1 MIPDAAAEFPLGAPI
16 DLAIILGVLRRGGS
30 RDPTIRVD
38 AEQAW
43 RASRTPAGP
52 ATLRLDVTPGT
63 LVARAWGPGA
73 GWAVMAAPA
82 LVGLDDDPG
91 SFRPGH
97 PLLAEIHRRHAG
109 LRLGRTAT
117 VFEAMV
123 PTVLEQKV
131 PSVEARAAYAAM
143 VSAFGEPAPGDGG
156 LMLPPSPRRLLTTP
170 YWALHRFGIE
180 RRKADIIRNAAAIA
194 HRLEE
199 IVGMGTA
206 DAHRRLL
213 SVPGIGP
220 WSASEIA
227 AVALGDRDAVSVG
240 DYNLPHVISW
250 ALAGEPRGTD
260 ARMLE
265 LLEPYRGHRARVV
278 RLLAAAG
285 IMAPRFGPRM
295 PLRHFAAR

>member
-1 MIPDAAAEFPLGAPI
+1 MLPDAAAEFPLSGSI
-16 DLAIILGVLRRGGS
+16 DLEIILGVLRRGGS
-30 RDPTIRVD
+30 GDRTIRI
-38 AEQAW
+38 ERGEAW
-43 RASRTPAGP
+43 RASRTPDGP
-52 ATLRLDVTPGT
+52 ATLRLTVTSGT
-63 LVARAWGPGA
+63 LVAQAWGEGA
-73 GWAVMAAPA
+73 GWAVMAAPR

-91 SFRPGH
+91 SFQPSH

-109 LRLGRTAT
+109 LRLGRTAA
-117 VFEAMV
+117 VFEAIV

-131 PSVEARAAYAAM
+131 PSVEARAAYGAM
-143 VSAFGEPAPGDGG
+143 VRALGDPAPGACR
-156 LMLPPSPRRLLTTP
+156 LMLPPSPHRLLTTP
-170 YWALHRFGIE
+170 YWTLHRFGIE
-180 RRKADIIRNAAAIA
+180 RRKADIIRNAAAVA
-194 HRLEE
+194 GRLEE

-206 DAHRRLL
+206 DARRRLL

-227 AVALGDRDAVSVG
+227 AVALGDHDAVSVG
-240 DYNLPHVISW
+240 DYNLPHVVSW

-265 LLEPYRGHRARVV
+265 LLEPYRGHRARVI

-295 PLRHFAAR
+295 PLRRFAGR